1 MNQQEFWTLIN
12 ISIEGTSGDKN
23 VQCQKL
29 QEQLLL
35 LAPEVIV
42 QFQSLFDSYMIQVY
56 TWDLWAA
63 AELIGE
69 GCSDDNFIN
78 FRSWLISKG
87 QAVYE
92 AVQRDPDSLADS
104 IAPHDGICQFEL
116 FQYVAVDTWSKK
128 TGQSSELFPYGG
140 NVARKQ
146 PAGRE
151 WRYDTHF
158 EKRFP
163 KLYAR
168 FRGNFIKLAQTR
180 R

>member
-23 VQCQKL
+23 AQCQKL

-42 QFQSLFDSYMIQVY
+42 QFQSLFDGYMIQ
-56 TWDLWAA
+56 
-63 AELIGE
+63 E
-69 GCSDDNFIN
+69 GCSDDGFID

-87 QAVYE
+87 QTVYE
-92 AVQRDPDSLADS
+92 ASLKDPDSLADS
-104 IAPHDGICQFEL
+104 ITPHDGACQFEL
-116 FQYVAVDTWSKK
+116 FQYVAVDAWSQK
-128 TGQSSELFPYGG
+128 TGQLPDLFPYGG

-163 KLYAR
+163 KLCAR
-168 FRGNFIKLAQTR
+168 FRANFLKLAQTR